1 MTLNSG
7 GVRIDELI
15 PPGPIK
21 FSMISNI
28 FDDFL
33 VIKLVPGSIL
43 LEMLENSCSKYP
55 AYEGRFLLVSG
66 IKYTFDS
73 ELAPGSRV
81 IPHSVFI
88 NNKPLDPTRE
98 YKVAM
103 HSFTAKGGDGYDAVK
118 DCKYS
123 VTMENAIRMIPLLQ
137 RFYKPV
143 DPGK

>member
-1 MTLNSG
+1 
-7 GVRIDELI
+7 
-15 PPGPIK
+15 
-21 FSMISNI
+21 MISNI

-33 VIKLVPGSIL
+33 VIKLIPGHIL
-43 LEMLENSCSKYP
+43 LQMLENSCCKYP

-66 IKYTFDS
+66 IRYTFDS
-73 ELAPGSRV
+73 QLPPGSRV
-81 IPHSVFI
+81 IPNLVFI
-88 NNKPLDPTRE
+88 NNKPLDLKRE

-137 RFYKPV
+137 RFYRPV
-143 DPGK
+143 EQGK